1 MTDGKH
7 PTTGAAVGS
16 IVCLDRFFKCSLPEV
31 VNPCEEQ
38 VLEDERV
45 PEVWEALDFSSLIG
59 ALWVPF
65 CYSSITSNPGVW
77 IVQFGRLLGANADPF
92 VCK

>member
-16 IVCLDRFFKCSLPEV
+16 IVCLERFFKCSLLEV

-45 PEVWEALDFSSLIG
+45 PVIWEALGF
-59 ALWVPF
+59 
-65 CYSSITSNPGVW
+65 
-77 IVQFGRLLGANADPF
+77 
-92 VCK
+92 